1 MIRSNCCVAR
11 NLIDSHIPVR
21 IGHAPEIPM
30 CNGSAS
36 FLMIGAAESQHRN
49 GLAAGSPR
57 THDSRRDRS
66 NVVCDFRGS
75 DSVDGTDS
83 AIL

>member
-1 MIRSNCCVAR
+1 MS
-11 NLIDSHIPVR
+11 D
-21 IGHAPEIPM
+21 GHVTEIPM
-30 CNGSAS
+30 SNCPAALEIPMSNGHAS
-36 FLMIGAAESQHRN
+36 FLTSEAAGFQHRN

-57 THDSRRDRS
+57 THDSRRDHN

-75 DSVDGTDS
+75 DLVVGTDS

>member
-1 MIRSNCCVAR
+1 M
-11 NLIDSHIPVR
+11 R
-21 IGHAPEIPM
+21 IGHAHETPTCDGP
-30 CNGSAS
+30 AS
-36 FLMIGAAESQHRN
+36 FLMSGPAEFQRRN

-57 THDSRRDRS
+57 THDSRRDHS

-75 DSVDGTDS
+75 DSVGGTDS

>member
-1 MIRSNCCVAR
+1 M
-11 NLIDSHIPVR
+11 HIGHVPE
-21 IGHAPEIPM
+21 IPMSDDHAPEIPM
-30 CNGSAS
+30 CNGPAS
-36 FLMIGAAESQHRN
+36 FLMSVAAVFQHRN

-57 THDSRRDRS
+57 THDSRRDHS

-75 DSVDGTDS
+75 DLVGGTDS